1 MSSIGKTFSHE
12 LQLFGQI
19 CTPQEGTQIGR
30 NAFTLHSAASH
41 YTHHFE
47 FVLVEILTLDVVVD
61 LPHLLL
67 TGRQITAR
75 RFLRPVDHPYSHGH
89 SDVPPEYM
97 ATNRNMALVKKEY
110 PPSEQH

>member
-1 MSSIGKTFSHE
+1 MVVFLWFSVHFCE
-12 LQLFGQI
+12 LQ
-19 CTPQEGTQIGR
+19 
-30 NAFTLHSAASH
+30 TLYIQRKWEDH

-61 LPHLLL
+61 LPRLLL